1 MGLKKPS
8 TRNSFFILLIL
19 IIIAGCR
26 NNKNQTIKGAKRDT
40 TKTERS
46 IPVLNCDTTI
56 VSQEFSYGALAFKVF
71 KADTNK
77 VKSLFLSPVSLK
89 MKKQTNEEGGAYDL
103 YNFTDGIN
111 KIILFRNRDGSFYIE
126 DADIKNDKVLLNKKI
141 SIGMGKDAFLELL
154 KAKNIKCDTVAV
166 SDEESTFE
174 SIYIFKDARLRQVK
188 MGQVLE

>member
-1 MGLKKPS
+1 
-8 TRNSFFILLIL
+8 
-19 IIIAGCR
+19 
-26 NNKNQTIKGAKRDT
+26 
-40 TKTERS
+40 
-46 IPVLNCDTTI
+46 
-56 VSQEFSYGALAFKVF
+56 
-71 KADTNK
+71 
-77 VKSLFLSPVSLK
+77 